1 MPTTAKIENIL
12 KPSVPGCITS
22 NTPKKPKMIALH
34 LRQPTFSFKKITAP
48 KTTTSGVA
56 CNIAEAF
63 VMGIKAIAIA

>member
-1 MPTTAKIENIL
+1 
-12 KPSVPGCITS
+12 
-22 NTPKKPKMIALH
+22 MIALH

-63 VMGIKAIAIA
+63 DIGIKAIAMHKILSHQFQILNELKE